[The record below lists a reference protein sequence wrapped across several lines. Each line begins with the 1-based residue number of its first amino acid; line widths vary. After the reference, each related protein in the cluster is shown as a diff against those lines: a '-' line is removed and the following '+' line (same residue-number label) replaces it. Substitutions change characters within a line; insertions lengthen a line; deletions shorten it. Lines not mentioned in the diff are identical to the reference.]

1 MENITLRTAT
11 LTDIPKLWDMAVAMG
26 VGKDDGYFDKSLE
39 FQGQGHREV
48 IIASVDNVDVGYGM
62 MAWQPKYAFFR
73 KLGIAEIQD
82 LNVLPDYRRRGV
94 ASLMIE
100 YCENLAREKGHEHI
114 GIGVGMDASYGA
126 AQQLYVRRGYVP
138 DGNGV
143 TYDRKTLVKGDF
155 KPIDDDMS
163 LMLIKSLQK

>member
-1 MENITLRTAT
+1 MESIKIRTAT
-11 LTDIPKLWDMAVAMG
+11 LQDIPKLWDIAMAMG
-26 VGKDDGYFDKSLE
+26 MAKEDGYFDKSLE
-39 FQGQGHREV
+39 FQEEGHREV
-48 IIASVDNVDVGYGM
+48 FIASLGEKDVGYGM
-62 MAWQPKYAFFR
+62 LAWVPKYAFFR

-82 LNVLPDYRRRGV
+82 LNVLSEYRRCGV
-94 ASLMIE
+94 ATAMIE
-100 YCENLAREKGHEHI
+100 KCENLAREKGHEYI

-138 DGNGV
+138 DGNGL
-143 TYDRKTLVKGDF
+143 TYDRKTLSKGDF